1 MTNAEFPCNAF
12 SSDQLCNSVSY
23 DGFESQAQHL
33 HVQVLSHCRLQN
45 IDVSSNTAT
54 LSKDGHQVTVDIS
67 TVSHETLKEDSLFQ
81 VIGELEH
88 FDDQVS
94 KVEIP

>member
-1 MTNAEFPCNAF
+1 
-12 SSDQLCNSVSY
+12 
-23 DGFESQAQHL
+23 
-33 HVQVLSHCRLQN
+33 
-45 IDVSSNTAT
+45 

-94 KVEIP
+94 KVEMLSTMTSDHGPLNEQV